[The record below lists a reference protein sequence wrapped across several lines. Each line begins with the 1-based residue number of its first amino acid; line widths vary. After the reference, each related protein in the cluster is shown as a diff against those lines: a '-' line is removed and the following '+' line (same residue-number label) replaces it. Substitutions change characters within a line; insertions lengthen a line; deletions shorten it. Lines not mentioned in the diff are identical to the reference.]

1 MYDVSLLVD
10 HDVAIVPV
18 LDLKQVAHQGVGSH
32 TLDEVSTSLSE
43 YRYHINNK
51 MSGKMSGKDERER
64 VRKRE
69 GGERSIHLLKLDRLL
84 FSVDNLEVL

>member
-32 TLDEVSTSLSE
+32 TLDEVSTSLQSTDIISITKE
-43 YRYHINNK
+43 NAW
-51 MSGKMSGKDERER
+51 ER
-64 VRKRE
+64 
-69 GGERSIHLLKLDRLL
+69 
-84 FSVDNLEVL
+84 